1 MQQLINNR
9 DLKFQL
15 YELVDIE
22 RLFKRKKF
30 EEHNPEVFDAVLE
43 TAEKI
48 ALKYFLPHNQQAD
61 QNEPRFVNGKVE
73 MIPEVKQ
80 AFDAYREAGFIAA
93 GMDYDLEGMQ
103 LPFLITLAA
112 LGYFTSANPSTTG
125 YGFLTTGAANLINTF
140 ASEEQKQTFLPPM
153 LKGDFSGT
161 MALTEPNAGS
171 SLSDIVTQATPQD
184 DGSYK
189 IKGQKIF
196 ISGGDH
202 QLTDNII
209 HLVLAKIKDA
219 PAGVKGISLFIVPK
233 FRLDKNNQ
241 AAESNDVNL
250 SGLFHKMG
258 YRGTTSTILSFG
270 ENDNCTGY
278 LIGEPHNGLKYMFH
292 MMNEARLLVGFGAI
306 AIGYRGYLESLAY
319 AKERP
324 QGRHPTEKNPS
335 SSQINIIEHAD
346 VKRMLLTQKSFVEG
360 GLSLCFYSACLVDD
374 SETATGEEQSN
385 AKLLLD
391 LLMPVVKACN
401 SDYGL
406 KANKLAIQ
414 ILGGSGYTNEY
425 PVEQCY
431 RDNRLNPIHEGT
443 NGIQALD
450 LLGRKIWQ
458 NNSLGLKLLSEKIS
472 QDIQR
477 ASHLEQSEK
486 FARKIADAL
495 TASHQVTQKLG
506 ESMAKHGANKTL
518 ANASCYLSM
527 MGKLVYAWMWL
538 RQSIV
543 SEAALQNLEGQE
555 GQQEINFYRGKL
567 QAAQYFIQWEL
578 PKLYHDAEIL
588 KSLDDTCII
597 MQEDWF

>member
-1 MQQLINNR
+1 MQQLLSNR

-15 YELVDIE
+15 YELIDIE

-30 EEHNPEVFDAVLE
+30 EDHNSEIFDAVLE

-61 QNEPRFVNGKVE
+61 QNEPKFVKGKVE

-93 GMDYDLEGMQ
+93 GMDYEQGGMQ
-103 LPFLITLAA
+103 LPFVVTLAT

-125 YGFLTTGAANLINTF
+125 YGFLTTGAANLINAF

-153 LKGDFSGT
+153 LTGDFSGT

-171 SLSDIVTQATPQD
+171 SLSDIVTQAIPQD

-196 ISGGDH
+196 ISAGDH
-202 QLTDNII
+202 QLTNNIV

-233 FRLDKNNQ
+233 FRLDENNQ
-241 AAESNDVNL
+241 PAEPNDVNL

-258 YRGTTSTILSFG
+258 YKGTTSTILNFG
-270 ENDNCTGY
+270 ENDDCTGY
-278 LIGEPHNGLKYMFH
+278 LIGELHHGLKYMFH

-324 QGRHPTEKNPS
+324 QGRHPTEKNPNS
-335 SSQINIIEHAD
+335 EQINIIEHAD
-346 VKRMLLTQKSFVEG
+346 VKRMLLAQKSFVEG

-374 SETATGEEQSN
+374 SETATDEEQSN

-391 LLMPVVKACN
+391 LLMPIVKACN

-406 KANKLAIQ
+406 KANELAIQ

-458 NNSLGLKLLSEKIS
+458 NNSAGIKLLSENIS
-472 QDIQR
+472 RDIQR
-477 ASHLEQSEK
+477 SNQLEQSK
-486 FARKIADAL
+486 SFSKKIAKAL
-495 TASHQVTQKLG
+495 EACHQVTQNLG
-506 ESMAKHGANKTL
+506 ESMARNGATKTL

-527 MGKLVYAWMWL
+527 MGKLVYSWMWL

-543 SEAALQNLEGQE
+543 AEVALKSLDD
-555 GQQEINFYRGKL
+555 QQEIKFYRGKL

-578 PKLYHDAEIL
+578 PKLYRDAALLNEI
-588 KSLDDTCII
+588 DDTCIN
-597 MQEDWF
+597 MQESWF